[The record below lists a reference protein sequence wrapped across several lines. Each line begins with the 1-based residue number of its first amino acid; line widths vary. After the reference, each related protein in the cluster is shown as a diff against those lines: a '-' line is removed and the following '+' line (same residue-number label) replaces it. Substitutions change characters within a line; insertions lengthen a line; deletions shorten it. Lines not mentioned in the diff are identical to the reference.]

1 MCHMRHARSLKMY
14 KKYDPRIDAP
24 DEPQWH
30 KNLQRA
36 WASNRERGEERRAVI
51 RQEES
56 QELLEE
62 AGTAREVLDNPN
74 AWFDYCQEHH
84 ICRKPGRPKLPD
96 HLKKNPTK
104 IKRSDQMRKLLHEH
118 GIEISDKNSIE
129 GFDGF
134 EFMKNGRIKFLGD
147 EDAGIEP
154 YSLSAHQF
162 LQDYL

>member
-1 MCHMRHARSLKMY
+1 MY
-14 KKYDPRIDAP
+14 KKYDPRRDAP
-24 DEPQWH
+24 DEPHWH
-30 KNLQRA
+30 RNLQKA
-36 WASNRERGEERRAVI
+36 WAGNRKLGEQRRVTKQ
-51 RQEES
+51 QEES
-56 QELLEE
+56 NELLEE
-62 AGTAREVLDNPN
+62 AGTAREVLDNPD
-74 AWFDYCQEHH
+74 AWFDYCREHH

-104 IKRSDQMRKLLHEH
+104 IKRSDQMCKLLHEH
-118 GIEISDKNSIE
+118 GIEINTDSSID

-154 YSLSAHQF
+154 HSLSVHQF